1 MPEGHTLHRL
11 ANDVWDTFGGRPVRA
26 SSPQGRFVEG
36 AALLD
41 GTVLR
46 RTEAHGKHF
55 LAEFEGA
62 GWLHIHLGLIG
73 KVDFGTAPIPEPVG
87 QVRLRLQN
95 DAAYADLRGATVC
108 EVLTDGEREA
118 LLSRLGPDPLRDDP
132 DPELAW
138 TRIQRSK
145 LPIGQLLMD
154 QSVLSGVGNVY
165 RAEVLFRAR
174 LHPMTPGTVVKKRE
188 WQGMWADL
196 LALMKYG
203 VETGRIDTVG
213 DDHTPEAMGR
223 DPRKDDHGGEVYV
236 YRRQGQHCLV
246 CDSVIRTE
254 ILAGRNL
261 FWCPKCQ
268 RTGLT
273 RKPAAA
279 PARKTTRTK
288 VREKAAAAAP
298 ESGRRETGKAR
309 KRRPAAGPGE
319 EFVTT

>member
-11 ANDVWDTFGGRPVRA
+11 ANDVQEAFGGRPVRTT
-26 SSPQGRFVEG
+26 SPQGKFAEG

-41 GTVLR
+41 GHMLLQ
-46 RTEAHGKHF
+46 TEAHGKHF

-73 KVDFGTAPIPEPVG
+73 KVDFGAAPVPEPVG

-95 DAAYADLRGATVC
+95 ATSYADLRGATVC

-118 LLSRLGPDPLRDDP
+118 LIARLGPDPLRDDA

-138 TRIQRSK
+138 KRIHRSK
-145 LPIGQLLMD
+145 QPIGQLLMD
-154 QSVLSGVGNVY
+154 QEVLSGVGNVY
-165 RAEVLFRAR
+165 RAEVLFRAK
-174 LHPMTPGTVVKKRE
+174 LHPLTPGHLVKKRE
-188 WQGMWADL
+188 WQGMWTDIVE
-196 LALMKYG
+196 LMKYG
-203 VETGRIDTVG
+203 VETGRIDTVA
-213 DDHTPEAMGR
+213 DDHTPDAMGR

-236 YRRQGQHCLV
+236 YRRQGQRCHV
-246 CDSVIRTE
+246 CQSVIRTQ

-273 RKPAAA
+273 RKPAA
-279 PARKTTRTK
+279 K
-288 VREKAAAAAP
+288 
-298 ESGRRETGKAR
+298 S
-309 KRRPAAGPGE
+309 
-319 EFVTT
+319 